1 MYGRPEHIYG
11 VVMALAG
18 LYKKVIAEKLL
29 VAFLDLKWPWRHG
42 EGSLVAKFRLRV
54 SNLHVTLCL
63 RIIWMVFFQKIR
75 LSFFSL

>member
-42 EGSLVAKFRLRV
+42 EGSLVAIFRLRV
-54 SNLHVTLCL
+54 SSSPVNRCL
-63 RIIWMVFFQKIR
+63 RVF
-75 LSFFSL
+75 